1 MSVLLQIVP
10 HLPPTISGV
19 GDYALWLA
27 EELRRAHDLHTRFVI
42 GNPDWNGP
50 PELNGFPVFKIAAR
64 SATALAELLAQSA
77 RPVVPLLLH
86 YVGYGYQKRGCPFWL
101 VRALEAWHHP
111 SSVSYLPSS
120 TIPRLVTM
128 FHELYASGPI
138 WASSFWTS
146 PFQRGLAARVARI
159 SDRCWTNRRLSAD
172 ELGRLA
178 PAHLGRVEVFPVFS
192 NFGEP
197 KNSPPLRQRPAQ
209 AVMFGTFGRAVRS
222 PALGLAAVRRACRHL
237 GIERLIVVGGG
248 EIQMNG
254 DGVAIEK
261 IGSVSAEQATRILA
275 CSRVGLLDYF
285 DGYLGKS
292 SIFAA
297 YCSHGLAPVLL
308 APNESQPDGV
318 EADRHFLVAQFLGQE
333 VRVAEQQRIADAALA
348 WYSSHTLARMSDA
361 VAKAVSPK

>member
-1 MSVLLQIVP
+1 
-10 HLPPTISGV
+10 
-19 GDYALWLA
+19 
-27 EELRRAHDLHTRFVI
+27 
-42 GNPDWNGP
+42 
-50 PELNGFPVFKIAAR
+50 
-64 SATALAELLAQSA
+64 
-77 RPVVPLLLH
+77 
-86 YVGYGYQKRGCPFWL
+86 
-101 VRALEAWHHP
+101 
-111 SSVSYLPSS
+111 
-120 TIPRLVTM
+120 M
-128 FHELYASGPI
+128 FHELYASGPP

-178 PAHLGRVEVFPVFS
+178 PAHLGRMEVFPVFS

-197 KNSPPLRQRPAQ
+197 KNSPPLRERPAQ

-222 PALGLAAVRRACRHL
+222 PTHGHAALSRASARL
-237 GIERLIVVGGG
+237 GIEKLVVVGGD
-248 EIQMNG
+248 QLLMNG
-254 DGVAIEK
+254 GGVAVERIASL
-261 IGSVSAEQATRILA
+261 GPDQASHLLARSRI
-275 CSRVGLLDYF
+275 GLLDYF

-292 SIFAA
+292 GIFAA

-308 APNESQPDGV
+308 ARNESRADGL
-318 EADRHFLVAQFLGQE
+318 EAGQHFLVAGLLESE

>member
-1 MSVLLQIVP
+1 MTPLVQVVP

-27 EELRRAHDLHTRFVI
+27 EELRGAHDIDTRFVV
-42 GNPDWNGP
+42 GNPKWSGP
-50 PELNGFPVFKIAAR
+50 PEVNGFPVFKLESRAAKPF
-64 SATALAELLAQSA
+64 AQLLAQTAS
-77 RPVVPLLLH
+77 PVVPSSRGPVFPLLLH

-101 VRALEAWHHP
+101 ARGLEAWRREQGMR
-111 SSVSYLPSS
+111 
-120 TIPRLVTM
+120 RLVTM

-146 PFQRGLAARVARI
+146 PFQRGLAASVARI

-172 ELGRLA
+172 ELGGLA

-209 AVMFGTFGRAVRS
+209 AVMFGTFGRAVRNT
-222 PALGLAAVRRACRHL
+222 AQAQAAVSRACRHL
-237 GIERLIVVGGG
+237 GIEKLVVVGGD
-248 EIQMNG
+248 ELLMNG
-254 DGVAIEK
+254 GGVAVERIASL
-261 IGSVSAEQATRILA
+261 GPEQATRLLA
-275 CSRVGLLDYF
+275 GSRTGLLDYF

-308 APNESQPDGV
+308 ARNESQADGL
-318 EADRHFLVAQFLGQE
+318 EAGQHFLVAQFLGQE

-361 VAKAVSPK
+361 IAKAVSPK